1 MSEFGGGRLLP
12 FVEIRGRPVVDAAG
26 ETVGRVRDL
35 AVLLRGL
42 FPVVTKLIVATP
54 GKMELSVSWELV
66 GGVSP
71 DRRAPLVLTA
81 RRAEIPEARLRGDEM
96 RLGQGLLD
104 KKMVDTARKKVVR
117 VNDFELRESD
127 LGLQLV
133 AVEVGLRGL
142 LRHLHAE
149 GPIDRLCR
157 SLGWRLPRE
166 AVSWEVVEPVEA
178 DLTRARLTAVYT
190 KLARLHPADIAD
202 IMEELTPRE
211 RAIVVGA
218 LDHETAAEAISEAE
232 PEVQASVVGML
243 EREKAAD
250 VLETMQPDE
259 AADVLHDLPQAKAQE
274 LLETMAPEEAEEV
287 AELLEH
293 PEDTAGGLMTTAH
306 VTLPLDLTAGEA
318 IARLRG
324 EAAEAETIDYLY
336 VTDAQERL
344 LGVLSLR
351 ELMMAEPERPIGDL
365 MLREVITVR
374 PETDLKDVAEALT
387 KYNLLALAVTDAA
400 GELKGIVTVDDVLS
414 RILPMIWKKR
424 AVKKFV

>member
-1 MSEFGGGRLLP
+1 MSEFGGGRIVP
-12 FVEIRGRPVVDAAG
+12 FTEIRGRAVVDAAG
-26 ETVGRVRDL
+26 ETVGRARDL

-42 FPVVTKLIVATP
+42 FPVVTKLVVAMP
-54 GKMELSVSWELV
+54 AKSELTVSWELL

-96 RLGQGLLD
+96 RLAQSLLD
-104 KKMVDTARKKVVR
+104 KKMVDTARRKVVR

-127 LGLQLV
+127 LGFQLV

-149 GPIDRLCR
+149 GLVDRLCR

-166 AVSWEVVEPVEA
+166 AVSWEVVEPVET

-202 IMEELTPRE
+202 VMEELNPRE
-211 RAIVVGA
+211 RAIIVAA
-218 LDHETAAEAISEAE
+218 LDHTTAAEAISEAE
-232 PEVQASVVGML
+232 PEVQASLVGML

-259 AADVLHDLPQAKAQE
+259 AADVLHDLPPAKAQE

-306 VTLPLDLTAGEA
+306 VTLPPELTAGEA

-324 EAAEAETIDYLY
+324 EARQAETIYYLY
-336 VTDAQERL
+336 VTDPQERL
-344 LGVLSLR
+344 RGVLSLR
-351 ELMMAEPERPIGDL
+351 ELIQAEAGRPIGEFMERD
-365 MLREVITVR
+365 VISVP
-374 PETDLKDVAEALT
+374 PETELRDVAERLT
-387 KYNLLALAVTDAA
+387 KYNLLALPVTDAA
-400 GELKGIVTVDDVLS
+400 GELKGIVTVDDVLG
-414 RILPMIWKKR
+414 RILPMIWRRR
-424 AVKKFV
+424 AVKKFI